1 MGSKP
6 GMKFEHLIIDE
17 IERLGGVVE
26 RIERNKHPKIYFTLG
41 ERKLVHV
48 CASSPGDHRA
58 LLNNRAL
65 LRRKLASV
73 G

>member
-1 MGSKP
+1 MA
-6 GMKFEHLIIDE
+6 MKFERLVVDE

-41 ERKLVHV
+41 KRKLVHV